1 VTEYPGGEEKQNPSP
16 RDSLIKEEVKDM
28 NKGIKIID
36 LTKDGEELTEE
47 EKEAV
52 LKYKNKHVDRM
63 VRKSDMKVK

>member
-1 VTEYPGGEEKQNPSP
+1 MTEYPGGEEKQNPSSW
-16 RDSLIKEEVKDM
+16 DSLIKKEVKNM
-28 NKGIKIID
+28 NKETKVID

-47 EKEAV
+47 EKKAV

>member
-1 VTEYPGGEEKQNPSP
+1 
-16 RDSLIKEEVKDM
+16 M